1 MKYELTGPAERDIR
15 GILRD
20 TIKMFG
26 PLQAQVYSRIIE
38 RGIAMVAERPDRPG
52 SLDRSEVAPG
62 VRLLHLELA
71 AGRRGAAA
79 HHHYY
84 MNGRLSDGS
93 MGTIILRVLHEHMEP
108 RYRIVR
114 ALRETRRKL
123 PNQRI
128 PEPSVQ
134 SDD

>member
-1 MKYELTGPAERDIR
+1 MRHKLTEPAERDIR

-26 PLQAQVYSRIIE
+26 PMQMQAYARLIDGGIE
-38 RGIAMVAERPDRPG
+38 MVADSPDRQS
-52 SLDRSEVAPG
+52 SLERSELVPG

-79 HHHYY
+79 HCLYY
-84 MNGRLSDGS
+84 MTGKLSDGS
-93 MGTIILRVLHEHMEP
+93 TGTIILRVLHEHMEP

-114 ALRETRRKL
+114 ALRDVK
-123 PNQRI
+123 
-128 PEPSVQ
+128 S
-134 SDD
+134 SDSGPTMS

>member
-1 MKYELTGPAERDIR
+1 MKYELTEPAERDIR

-26 PLQAQVYSRIIE
+26 PRQVQVYSRLIE
-38 RGIAMVAERPDRPG
+38 RGIEMVAENPDRPA
-52 SLDRSEVAPG
+52 SLDRSQIAPG
-62 VRLLHLELA
+62 VRLLHLEIA

-79 HHHYY
+79 HCLYY
-84 MNGRLSDGS
+84 MKGKLSGGS

-114 ALRETRRKL
+114 ALREAQGKTS
-123 PNQRI
+123 
-128 PEPSVQ
+128 ETEQ
-134 SDD
+134 S

>member
-1 MKYELTGPAERDIR
+1 VRHELTEPAERDIR

-26 PLQAQVYSRIIE
+26 PMQMQVYARLID
-38 RGIAMVAERPDRPG
+38 RGIEMVADSPDRPS
-52 SLDRSEVAPG
+52 SLDRSELAPG

-79 HHHYY
+79 HCLYY
-84 MNGRLSDGS
+84 MTGKLSDGS
-93 MGTIILRVLHEHMEP
+93 TGTIILRVLHERMEP

-114 ALRETRRKL
+114 ALRDVKSSGSGPAT
-123 PNQRI
+123 
-128 PEPSVQ
+128 
-134 SDD
+134 